1 MLGCVLREGQKLQSK
16 WRLFHF
22 PRLQYRNTSGTYL
35 ERENTQNGCNILITR
50 TLEWWRREGSND
62 APLLIAHNL
71 LKKRDAQNA
80 ITALCPIPMYKIM
93 YNEIGRCGVAHRLR
107 CYEDYC
113 TCALA
118 SSALLGRRGGIEV
131 MRLTK
136 GERWTQVWTLGQLTL
151 AVVLTGDSQLRGE
164 LSCELLEKIPE

>member
-1 MLGCVLREGQKLQSK
+1 MVYCST
-16 WRLFHF
+16 
-22 PRLQYRNTSGTYL
+22 PPAS
-35 ERENTQNGCNILITR
+35 
-50 TLEWWRREGSND
+50 
-62 APLLIAHNL
+62 NL

-118 SSALLGRRGGIEV
+118 SSALLGRRGGTEV
-131 MRLTK
+131 MRLAK